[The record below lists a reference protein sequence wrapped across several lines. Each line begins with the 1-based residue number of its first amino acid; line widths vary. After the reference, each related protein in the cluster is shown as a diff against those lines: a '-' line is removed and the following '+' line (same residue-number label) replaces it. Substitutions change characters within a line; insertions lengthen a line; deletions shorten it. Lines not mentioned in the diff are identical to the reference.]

1 MKKTQIYW
9 LGQVLGWSAMALRE
23 VINYTFFIVGKFN
36 WEYVIFFFLHVVF
49 GIVVSHLLHLWL
61 RRSKVF
67 EKSAKKIVLIGIGL
81 VLGFA
86 CVLGL
91 FSLVLSL
98 IMDSEAS
105 PDVGNLFVYYL
116 GLSMNWIQ
124 ITTPW
129 ILFYFLY
136 RIMEQNNT
144 IREEKLQAIN
154 LVKTSELELLKSQL
168 NPHFLFNAL
177 NSIKALISIE
187 PEKARGALIKLSELL
202 RYSLNYEK
210 QALIKLS
217 YEMEEVE
224 KYLELE
230 KIRFEH
236 RLQCEIIV
244 EKGAANSLIPPAM
257 VLTLVENA
265 IKHGIAHQ
273 IWGGK
278 VSVKAKLQEDKLKVE
293 VSNPGVYQPTAD
305 NRIGLKNVRE
315 RLAGLYGDKA
325 SFTIQNGGED
335 TVIASISIEGE
346 IKPKKAGVAAAA
358 QSIEMR

>member
-9 LGQVLGWSAMALRE
+9 LGQVLGWSAMAVRE
-23 VINYTFFIVGKFN
+23 VINYTFFIVGKFS
-36 WEYVIFFFLHVVF
+36 WEYVIFFFLHVAF
-49 GIVVSHLLHLWL
+49 GIGVSHLLHLWL
-61 RRSKVF
+61 RRSRVF
-67 EKSAKKIVLIGIGL
+67 EKSARKIVSIGIGL

-91 FSLVLSL
+91 FSLVLSI
-98 IMDSEAS
+98 IMDNEAA
-105 PDVGNLFVYYL
+105 PDVRNIFVYYL

-124 ITTPW
+124 VTTPW

-210 QALIKLS
+210 QSLIKFS

-230 KIRFEH
+230 KIRFDD
-236 RLQCEIIV
+236 RLQYELVV
-244 EKGAANSLIPPAM
+244 EKDAANCSIPPAM
-257 VLTLVENA
+257 ILTLVENA

-278 VSVKAKLQEDKLKVE
+278 VSVKAKLQDDKLEVE
-293 VSNPGVYQPTAD
+293 VSNPGIYQPTAD

-315 RLAGLYGDKA
+315 RLAGLFGNKA
-325 SFTIQNGGED
+325 SFFIQNGSEH
-335 TVIASISIEGE
+335 TVIACVSIVCE
-346 IKPKKAGVAAAA
+346 PKSKKTGVDAAA
-358 QSIEMR
+358 QTIEIR